1 MGQTLNPVT
10 GAITRGQMGTGMRI
24 QTDTHTRE
32 GHVKATKCH
41 THTPT
46 TQPHERDKT
55 PHTHTHTHTR
65 RPRERDKPP
74 HTHTHTRPHERDKMP
89 YTHTQEGHVKETRTS
104 DAAASPGM
112 PKAAGSH

>member
-41 THTPT
+41 THTHT
-46 TQPHERDKT
+46 RQPHERDKT
-55 PHTHTHTHTR
+55 
-65 RPRERDKPP
+65 P